1 LRPPYGGDDAAS
13 PLTPEGSMAE
23 PLTPIEKKV
32 YHFLLDFLAENTYQ
46 PSVRE
51 IGRRFRIKS
60 TKTVSDLLQSLAAK
74 GYIARDASRSRGV
87 RLLGVSTAGGT
98 QPVPVF
104 HDGAA
109 AHHDTRTDTP
119 DSFITVDR
127 RFLPAEDV
135 FFLRVEG
142 DAMRE
147 RGILDGDFVMVNPSA
162 RANDGDMI
170 AARLGERP
178 LVRTLTHRGATI
190 VLEAAATGEGESTV
204 GPADD
209 FRVMGVVSGV
219 YRPLFYGESLTP
231 D

>member
-1 LRPPYGGDDAAS
+1 
-13 PLTPEGSMAE
+13 MAE
-23 PLTPIEKKV
+23 PLTATEKKI

-87 RLLGVSTAGGT
+87 RLLGVNTAGGT
-98 QPVPVF
+98 QPVPVYGDGSAGAHER
-104 HDGAA
+104 HDGE
-109 AHHDTRTDTP
+109 P
-119 DSFITVDR
+119 ESFITVDR

-135 FFLRVEG
+135 FFLKVCG

-178 LVRTLTHRGATI
+178 LVRTLTHRGAAI
-190 VLEAAATGEGESTV
+190 VLEAAAPGEGESTV

-219 YRPLFYGESLTP
+219 YRPMHVGASATA

>member
-1 LRPPYGGDDAAS
+1 
-13 PLTPEGSMAE
+13 MAE
-23 PLTPIEKKV
+23 PLSAIERKI

-60 TKTVSDLLQSLAAK
+60 TKTVSDLLHSLAAK

-87 RLLGVSTAGGT
+87 RLLGVNTAGGT

-104 HDGAA
+104 SELTLRDQSWHNGHADN
-109 AHHDTRTDTP
+109 H
-119 DSFITVDR
+119 ITVDR

-135 FFLRVEG
+135 VFLRMPG

-147 RGILDGDFVMVNPSA
+147 RGILDRDYLLVHPAA
-162 RANDGDMI
+162 RASDGDII
-170 AARLGERP
+170 ASRLGDRL

-190 VLEAAATGEGESTV
+190 VLEAAAAGEEEV
-204 GPADD
+204 
-209 FRVMGVVSGV
+209 RVNPTDEFSVLGVVAGV
-219 YRPLFYGESLTP
+219 YRPLHEHAP
-231 D
+231 EQE